1 MFYIYV
7 LERPCLPPQPIEC
20 ADDPRLEN
28 QNLKIKKEGKTIYL
42 AGARLKYVSRPGYKL
57 DGPSEITC
65 SMGNWTSAPTCLGNI
80 NKYFFFFFEVHL
92 AMK

>member
-80 NKYFFFFFEVHL
+80 NKYFFFFF
-92 AMK
+92 